1 MAVTLFLLSN
11 THPMGMMCVC
21 LTTVQTLASL
31 CPTTLRVSVGSAKV
45 KPNER
50 KTKMECEICEYREAL
65 EVLEYDTEIVELTFV
80 AVCQQCHDAIVCD
93 ELETAFPILD
103 VFPIAD

>member
-1 MAVTLFLLSN
+1 
-11 THPMGMMCVC
+11 
-21 LTTVQTLASL
+21 
-31 CPTTLRVSVGSAKV
+31 
-45 KPNER
+45 
-50 KTKMECEICEYREAL
+50 MECEICEYREAR